1 MQVMRFAGVAL
12 ATTLVIAT
20 ATATEAGAVK
30 NAHVTCALALQT
42 LAPPGASAED
52 FGTVNCSSVFGKGV
66 QHDTVTVTPTSQ
78 TTATVTGPFKQFF
91 DTGTIHGTV
100 NLTASA
106 TAAGPVTYKGTA
118 KISGGTGAYKHAK
131 GSAEVQ
137 CTSPDGGTHTACTE
151 KATPTHI

>member
-100 NLTASA
+100 ALTANATSA
-106 TAAGPVTYKGTA
+106 GVVTYRGMA
-118 KISGGTGAYKHAK
+118 RISGGTGAFRHVR
-131 GSAEVQ
+131 GSAKVE
-137 CTSPDGGTHTACTE
+137 CSSPDGGTHNTCTV
-151 KATPTHI
+151 KSTLTHT